1 MYYAIA
7 LRTLYYYLILKP
19 FIMKVQPYVIVLWN
33 EDEAIILKG
42 MVYSYLLIRPNF
54 VATKTK

>member
-1 MYYAIA
+1 
-7 LRTLYYYLILKP
+7 
-19 FIMKVQPYVIVLWN
+19 MKVQPYVIVLWN